1 MRHHPLRHHPLPAR
15 PASAPVRQKSTL
27 AFAVTMLACI
37 LAWGA
42 LSACDGPPPNATGAN
57 PPRAADKSLVRL
69 TAEEIQSANIT
80 LQPVKRS
87 EFRTIRDFPGTVE
100 PNEHALAEI
109 TTLVRGR
116 VIDVYADLGR
126 EVKGGTLLAL
136 LYSSELGMAQSAYL
150 KATAKLNVAERAFRR
165 AELLLKEKVIGVAEL
180 QRREGEMLS
189 LRAELREARDRLLIL
204 GLTDEDLRNL
214 DRNHTIRSHVPVVAP
229 FDGRVIA
236 RNLTKGEVVET
247 TEKLFVVADL
257 TDVWVTAVIP
267 EKDIPYIRPDQ
278 TGAGQSVEVHVA
290 AYPGQAFQ
298 GRITY
303 VGDVLDP
310 ATRTMRLRLELPN
323 PERKLKPAMYATV
336 RVYSEP
342 EANVLLIPESA
353 VQRDR
358 DRQFV
363 FVEREPSVFQARDV
377 KLGSSNGREI
387 KVEDGLLEGESIV
400 TNGAFVLK
408 SELLGE
414 QM

>member
-1 MRHHPLRHHPLPAR
+1 
-15 PASAPVRQKSTL
+15 V
-27 AFAVTMLACI
+27 
-37 LAWGA
+37 
-42 LSACDGPPPNATGAN
+42 
-57 PPRAADKSLVRL
+57 
-69 TAEEIQSANIT
+69 
-80 LQPVKRS
+80 QPVARA
-87 EFRTIRDFPGTVE
+87 EFRTTRDFPGTVE

-126 EVKGGTLLAL
+126 EVKSGALLAL

-150 KATAKLNVAERAFRR
+150 KATAKLNVADRAFRR
-165 AELLLKEKVIGVAEL
+165 AELLLKEKVIGLAES

-189 LRAELREARDRLLIL
+189 LRAERQEARDRLLLL

-214 DRNHTIRSHVPVVAP
+214 DRNHTIRSHVPVLAP

-257 TDVWVTAVIP
+257 SDVWVTAVIP
-267 EKDIPYIRPDQ
+267 EKDIPYIRPDL
-278 TGAGQSVEVHVA
+278 TGTGQSVEVHVA
-290 AYPGQAFQ
+290 AYPDQTFQ

-323 PERKLKPAMYATV
+323 PERKLKPAMYASV

-342 EANVLLIPESA
+342 EPNVLLIPEGA

-358 DRQFV
+358 DRHFV
-363 FVEREPSVFQARDV
+363 FVQRDGAVFEVRDV
-377 KLGSSNGREI
+377 KLGNSNGRDI
-387 KVEDGLLEGESIV
+387 KVLDGLLEGESIV
-400 TNGAFVLK
+400 TKGSFVLK
-408 SELLGE
+408 SELLRE
-414 QM
+414 QI

>member
-1 MRHHPLRHHPLPAR
+1 M
-15 PASAPVRQKSTL
+15 
-27 AFAVTMLACI
+27 MLAAMFA
-37 LAWGA
+37 LLA
-42 LSACDGPPPNATGAN
+42 LSGCDGPPPNATGAN
-57 PPRAADKSLVRL
+57 PPPSADKSLVRL
-69 TAEEIQSANIT
+69 TAEEIKSAGIIV
-80 LQPVKRS
+80 QPVTRS

-229 FDGRVIA
+229 FDGRIIA

-278 TGAGQSVEVHVA
+278 TGTGQSVEVHVA

-342 EANVLLIPESA
+342 EANALLIPESA

-363 FVEREPSVFQARDV
+363 FVEREPAIFEARDV

-387 KVEDGLLEGESIV
+387 KVLDGLLEGESIV

>member
-1 MRHHPLRHHPLPAR
+1 MMHHDSEAMTRWRTFP
-15 PASAPVRQKSTL
+15 QKRDL
-27 AFAVTMLACI
+27 AFALMMLAGT
-37 LAWGA
+37 LALFA
-42 LSACDGPPPNATGAN
+42 LSGCDGPPPNATGAN
-57 PPRAADKSLVRL
+57 PPPSPDKGLVRL
-69 TAEEIQSANIT
+69 TAEEIKSAGIIM
-80 LQPVKRS
+80 QPVKRS
-87 EFRTIRDFPGTVE
+87 EFRTIRDFPGTIE

-229 FDGRVIA
+229 FDGRIIA

-257 TDVWVTAVIP
+257 SDVWVTAVIP

-278 TGAGQSVEVHVA
+278 TGTGQSVEVHVA

-342 EANVLLIPESA
+342 EANALLIPESA

-363 FVEREPSVFQARDV
+363 FVEREPTIFEARDV

-387 KVEDGLLEGESIV
+387 KVLDGLLEGEAIV

>member
-1 MRHHPLRHHPLPAR
+1 MHDTTHVTTQSSLFRPNCNRPCSLRLLA
-15 PASAPVRQKSTL
+15 ASFL
-27 AFAVTMLACI
+27 L
-37 LAWGA
+37 LA
-42 LSACDGPPPNATGAN
+42 LSGCEGPPPNATGGAT
-57 PPRAADKSLVRL
+57 PPPSVDKSLVRL
-69 TAEEIQSANIT
+69 PTEEIKSAGIIV
-80 LQPVKRS
+80 QPVTRS

-229 FDGRVIA
+229 FDGRIIA

-278 TGAGQSVEVHVA
+278 TGTGQSVEVHVA

-342 EANVLLIPESA
+342 EANVLLIPQAA

-363 FVEREPSVFQARDV
+363 FVEREPAIFEARDV

>member
-1 MRHHPLRHHPLPAR
+1 MPQTPAIFAR
-15 PASAPVRQKSTL
+15 VISCCSEVRCAAIGQGFLCAMVLLT
-27 AFAVTMLACI
+27 AIGCE
-37 LAWGA
+37 
-42 LSACDGPPPNATGAN
+42 GPPPNATGAN
-57 PPRAADKSLVRL
+57 PPPTSDKSLVRL
-69 TAEEIQSANIT
+69 SPEEIKTAGIVV
-80 LQPVKRS
+80 QPVSRG
-87 EFRTIRDFPGTVE
+87 EFRTTRDFPGTVE

-126 EVKGGTLLAL
+126 EVKSGALLAL

-150 KATAKLNVAERAFRR
+150 KATAKLNVADRAFRR
-165 AELLLKEKVIGVAEL
+165 AQLLLQEKVIGLAES

-189 LRAELREARDRLLIL
+189 LRAERQEARDRLLLL
-204 GLTDEDLRNL
+204 GLTDEDLKNL
-214 DRNHTIRSHVPVVAP
+214 DRNHTIRSHVPVLAP

-247 TEKLFVVADL
+247 TEKLFVIADL
-257 TDVWVTAVIP
+257 SEVWVTAVIP
-267 EKDIPYIRPDQ
+267 EKDIPYIRPDL
-278 TGAGQSVEVHVA
+278 TGPGQSVEVHVA
-290 AYPGQAFQ
+290 AYPGQIFQ

-342 EANVLLIPESA
+342 EPNVLLIPQAA

-363 FVEREPSVFQARDV
+363 FVQREPAVFEARDV
-377 KLGSSNGREI
+377 KLGHSNGHDI
-387 KVEDGLLEGESIV
+387 KVQDGLLEGESIV

-414 QM
+414 QI

>member
-1 MRHHPLRHHPLPAR
+1 MLAG
-15 PASAPVRQKSTL
+15 TL
-27 AFAVTMLACI
+27 AWF
-37 LAWGA
+37 A
-42 LSACDGPPPNATGAN
+42 LSGCDGPPPNATGAN
-57 PPRAADKSLVRL
+57 PPPSVDKSLVRL
-69 TAEEIQSANIT
+69 TTEEIKSAGIIV
-80 LQPVKRS
+80 QPVTRS

-204 GLTDEDLRNL
+204 GLTDDDLRNL

-229 FDGRVIA
+229 FDGRIIA

-278 TGAGQSVEVHVA
+278 TGTGQSVEVHVA

-342 EANVLLIPESA
+342 EANALLIPESA

-363 FVEREPSVFQARDV
+363 FVEREPAIFEARDV

-387 KVEDGLLEGESIV
+387 KVLDGLLEGESIV

>member
-1 MRHHPLRHHPLPAR
+1 MMHDTTQTTTQSSLFRPNRNRLFPLRL
-15 PASAPVRQKSTL
+15 L
-27 AFAVTMLACI
+27 AGSL
-37 LAWGA
+37 LLLA
-42 LSACDGPPPNATGAN
+42 LSGCEGPPPNATGAN
-57 PPRAADKSLVRL
+57 PPPPSLDKSLVRL
-69 TAEEIQSANIT
+69 TAEEIKSAGIIIK
-80 LQPVKRS
+80 PVTRS

-229 FDGRVIA
+229 FDGRIIA

-267 EKDIPYIRPDQ
+267 EKDIPYIRADQ
-278 TGAGQSVEVHVA
+278 TGA
-290 AYPGQAFQ
+290 
-298 GRITY
+298 
-303 VGDVLDP
+303 
-310 ATRTMRLRLELPN
+310 
-323 PERKLKPAMYATV
+323 
-336 RVYSEP
+336 
-342 EANVLLIPESA
+342 
-353 VQRDR
+353 
-358 DRQFV
+358 
-363 FVEREPSVFQARDV
+363 
-377 KLGSSNGREI
+377 
-387 KVEDGLLEGESIV
+387 
-400 TNGAFVLK
+400 
-408 SELLGE
+408 
-414 QM
+414 

>member
-1 MRHHPLRHHPLPAR
+1 MLR
-15 PASAPVRQKSTL
+15 
-27 AFAVTMLACI
+27 
-37 LAWGA
+37 
-42 LSACDGPPPNATGAN
+42 
-57 PPRAADKSLVRL
+57 
-69 TAEEIQSANIT
+69 
-80 LQPVKRS
+80 
-87 EFRTIRDFPGTVE
+87 
-100 PNEHALAEI
+100 
-109 TTLVRGR
+109 
-116 VIDVYADLGR
+116 
-126 EVKGGTLLAL
+126 
-136 LYSSELGMAQSAYL
+136 
-150 KATAKLNVAERAFRR
+150 
-165 AELLLKEKVIGVAEL
+165 
-180 QRREGEMLS
+180 
-189 LRAELREARDRLLIL
+189 LRAVVREARDRLLIL

-229 FDGRVIA
+229 FDGRIIA

-278 TGAGQSVEVHVA
+278 TGTGQSVEVHVA

-342 EANVLLIPESA
+342 EANALLIPESA

-363 FVEREPSVFQARDV
+363 FVEREPAIFEARDV

-387 KVEDGLLEGESIV
+387 KVLDGLLEGESIV

>member
-1 MRHHPLRHHPLPAR
+1 MKRDTTHTVTPFTSSTHHPSRQ
-15 PASAPVRQKSTL
+15 SAPTFLGGLLVL
-27 AFAVTMLACI
+27 LVWC
-37 LAWGA
+37 G
-42 LSACDGPPPNATGAN
+42 CDGPPPNATGAN
-57 PPRAADKSLVRL
+57 PPPASANKSLVRL
-69 TAEEIQSANIT
+69 TSEEMKAAGVT
-80 LQPVKRS
+80 VQPVTRA

-165 AELLLKEKVIGVAEL
+165 AELLLKEKVIGLAEL

-229 FDGRVIA
+229 FDGRIIA

-278 TGAGQSVEVHVA
+278 TKEGQSVEVHVA

-342 EANVLLIPESA
+342 EPNALLIPEAA

-363 FVEREPSVFQARDV
+363 FVEREPSLFEARDV

-387 KVEDGLLEGESIV
+387 KVQDGLLEGESIV
-400 TNGAFVLK
+400 TSGAFVLK

>member
-1 MRHHPLRHHPLPAR
+1 MMHHDLEATTRWRSFP
-15 PASAPVRQKSTL
+15 QKRDL
-27 AFAVTMLACI
+27 AFALMMLAGT
-37 LAWGA
+37 LALFA
-42 LSACDGPPPNATGAN
+42 LSGCDGPPPNATGAN
-57 PPRAADKSLVRL
+57 PPPSPDKGLVRL
-69 TAEEIQSANIT
+69 TAEEIKSAGIIM
-80 LQPVKRS
+80 QPVKRS
-87 EFRTIRDFPGTVE
+87 EFRTIRDFPGTIE

-229 FDGRVIA
+229 FDGRIIA

-257 TDVWVTAVIP
+257 SDVWVTAVIP

-278 TGAGQSVEVHVA
+278 TGTGQSVEVHVA

-342 EANVLLIPESA
+342 EANALLIPESA

-363 FVEREPSVFQARDV
+363 FVEREPAIFEARDV

-387 KVEDGLLEGESIV
+387 KVLDGLLEGEAIV

>member
-1 MRHHPLRHHPLPAR
+1 MMHHIKHATTRSRSFPWTHNR
-15 PASAPVRQKSTL
+15 PFVL
-27 AFAVTMLACI
+27 MMLAAMFA
-37 LAWGA
+37 LLA
-42 LSACDGPPPNATGAN
+42 LSGCDGPPPNATGAN
-57 PPRAADKSLVRL
+57 PPPSADKSLVRL
-69 TAEEIQSANIT
+69 TAEEIKSAGIIV
-80 LQPVKRS
+80 QPVTRS

-229 FDGRVIA
+229 FDGRIIA

-278 TGAGQSVEVHVA
+278 TGTGQSVEVHVA

-342 EANVLLIPESA
+342 EANALLIPESA

-363 FVEREPSVFQARDV
+363 FVEREPAIFEARDV

-387 KVEDGLLEGESIV
+387 KVLDGLLEGESIV

>member
-1 MRHHPLRHHPLPAR
+1 M
-15 PASAPVRQKSTL
+15 
-27 AFAVTMLACI
+27 FAGMVLFGLIGLFTSSGCE
-37 LAWGA
+37 
-42 LSACDGPPPNATGAN
+42 GPPPNATGAN
-57 PPRAADKSLVRL
+57 PAPASSETGVVRL
-69 TAEEIQSANIT
+69 TADEVKTAGLVI
-80 LQPVKRS
+80 QPVTRS
-87 EFRTIRDFPGTVE
+87 EFRTTRDFPGTVE

-126 EVKGGTLLAL
+126 EVKSGALLAL

-150 KATAKLNVAERAFRR
+150 KATAKLSVADRAFRR
-165 AELLLKEKVIGVAEL
+165 AELLLKEKVIGLAEL

-189 LRAELREARDRLLIL
+189 LRAERREAWDRLLLL
-204 GLTDEDLRNL
+204 GLTEEDLRNL
-214 DRNHTIRSHVPVVAP
+214 DRNHTIRSHVPVLAP

-267 EKDIPYIRPDQ
+267 EKDIPYIHPDQ
-278 TGAGQSVEVHVA
+278 SGPGQSVEVHVA
-290 AYPGQAFQ
+290 AYPEQTFQ

-342 EANVLLIPESA
+342 EPNALLIPEAA

-363 FVEREPSVFQARDV
+363 FVQREPTVFEARDV
-377 KLGSSNGREI
+377 KLGTSNGHDI
-387 KVEDGLLEGESIV
+387 KVQDGLREGESIV

-414 QM
+414 QI

>member
-1 MRHHPLRHHPLPAR
+1 MRNHPSRATSRSRPIRKTGAR
-15 PASAPVRQKSTL
+15 TFALMVLAGLLALFASS
-27 AFAVTMLACI
+27 
-37 LAWGA
+37 
-42 LSACDGPPPNATGAN
+42 SCDGPPPNATGAN
-57 PPRAADKSLVRL
+57 PPPAVDKGLVRL
-69 TAEEIQSANIT
+69 TAEEIKSAGIIV
-80 LQPVKRS
+80 QPVTRS

-229 FDGRVIA
+229 FDGRIIA

-278 TGAGQSVEVHVA
+278 TGSGQSVEVHVA

-342 EANVLLIPESA
+342 EANALLIPVSA

-363 FVEREPSVFQARDV
+363 FVEREPAIFEARDV

-387 KVEDGLLEGESIV
+387 KVLDGLLEGESIV

>member
-1 MRHHPLRHHPLPAR
+1 MMHDTTQVTTQSSLFRPNRNRPFPLRL
-15 PASAPVRQKSTL
+15 L
-27 AFAVTMLACI
+27 AGSL
-37 LAWGA
+37 LLLA
-42 LSACDGPPPNATGAN
+42 LSGCEGPPPNATGAN
-57 PPRAADKSLVRL
+57 PPPPSLDKSLVRL
-69 TAEEIQSANIT
+69 TAEEMKSAGIIIK
-80 LQPVKRS
+80 PVMRS

-165 AELLLKEKVIGVAEL
+165 AESLLKEKVIGVAEL

-204 GLTDEDLRNL
+204 GLTEEDLRNL

-257 TDVWVTAVIP
+257 SDVWVTAVIP
-267 EKDIPYIRPDQ
+267 EKDIPYIRADQ

-342 EANVLLIPESA
+342 EANVLLIPQAA

-363 FVEREPSVFQARDV
+363 FVEREPAIFEARDV

>member
-1 MRHHPLRHHPLPAR
+1 MAL
-15 PASAPVRQKSTL
+15 
-27 AFAVTMLACI
+27 TMLAGT
-37 LAWGA
+37 LAWFA
-42 LSACDGPPPNATGAN
+42 LSGCDGPPPNATGAN
-57 PPRAADKSLVRL
+57 PPPSVDKSLVRL
-69 TAEEIQSANIT
+69 TTEEIKSAGIIV
-80 LQPVKRS
+80 QPVTRS

-229 FDGRVIA
+229 FDGRIIA

-278 TGAGQSVEVHVA
+278 TGTGQSVEVHVA

-342 EANVLLIPESA
+342 EANALLIPESA

-363 FVEREPSVFQARDV
+363 FVEREPAIFEARDV

-387 KVEDGLLEGESIV
+387 KVLDGLLEGESIV

>member
-1 MRHHPLRHHPLPAR
+1 MMHDTTQTTTQSSLFRPNRHRAFPLRL
-15 PASAPVRQKSTL
+15 L
-27 AFAVTMLACI
+27 AGSL
-37 LAWGA
+37 LLLA
-42 LSACDGPPPNATGAN
+42 LSGCEGPPPNATGAN
-57 PPRAADKSLVRL
+57 TPPPSLDKSLVRL
-69 TAEEIQSANIT
+69 TAEEIKSAGIVIK
-80 LQPVKRS
+80 PVTRS

-229 FDGRVIA
+229 FDGRIIA

-267 EKDIPYIRPDQ
+267 EKDIPYIRADQ

-323 PERKLKPAMYATV
+323 PDRKLKPAMYATV

-342 EANVLLIPESA
+342 EANVLLIPEAA

-363 FVEREPSVFQARDV
+363 FVEREPAIFEARDV
-377 KLGSSNGREI
+377 KLGSSNGREV

>member
-1 MRHHPLRHHPLPAR
+1 MMHHTSITTTRSRPFRRKRHR
-15 PASAPVRQKSTL
+15 PCALTILAGTL
-27 AFAVTMLACI
+27 ALF
-37 LAWGA
+37 A
-42 LSACDGPPPNATGAN
+42 LSGCDGPPPNATGAN
-57 PPRAADKSLVRL
+57 PPPSADKSLVRL
-69 TAEEIQSANIT
+69 TAEEIKSAGIIV
-80 LQPVKRS
+80 QPVTRS

-204 GLTDEDLRNL
+204 GLTDDDLRNL

-229 FDGRVIA
+229 FDGRIIA

-278 TGAGQSVEVHVA
+278 TGTGQSVEVHVA

-342 EANVLLIPESA
+342 EANALLIPESA

-363 FVEREPSVFQARDV
+363 FVEREPAIFEARDV

-387 KVEDGLLEGESIV
+387 KVLDGLLEGESIV

>member
-1 MRHHPLRHHPLPAR
+1 MQHTPQPTTRSRSFRRKRDRPLAL
-15 PASAPVRQKSTL
+15 
-27 AFAVTMLACI
+27 TMLAGT
-37 LAWGA
+37 LAWFA
-42 LSACDGPPPNATGAN
+42 LSGCDGPPPNATGAN
-57 PPRAADKSLVRL
+57 PPPSVDKSLVRL
-69 TAEEIQSANIT
+69 TTEEIKSAGIIV
-80 LQPVKRS
+80 QPVTRS

-229 FDGRVIA
+229 FDGRIIA

-257 TDVWVTAVIP
+257 SDVWVTAVIP

-278 TGAGQSVEVHVA
+278 TGTGQSVEVHVA
-290 AYPGQAFQ
+290 AYPGQTFQ

-342 EANVLLIPESA
+342 EANALLIPVSA

-363 FVEREPSVFQARDV
+363 FVEREPAIFEARDV
-377 KLGSSNGREI
+377 KLGNSNGREI

>member
-1 MRHHPLRHHPLPAR
+1 MMPYVPH
-15 PASAPVRQKSTL
+15 
-27 AFAVTMLACI
+27 AVTRWRSFGQKGDWGSALLMLAGT
-37 LAWGA
+37 LVLLA
-42 LSACDGPPPNATGAN
+42 LSGCDGPPPNATGAN
-57 PPRAADKSLVRL
+57 PPPPGDKSLVRL
-69 TAEEIQSANIT
+69 TAEEIKSAGIIV
-80 LQPVKRS
+80 QPVTRS

-229 FDGRVIA
+229 FDGRIIA

-278 TGAGQSVEVHVA
+278 TGTGQSVEVHVA

-342 EANVLLIPESA
+342 EANALLIPESA

-363 FVEREPSVFQARDV
+363 FVEREPAKFEARDV
-377 KLGSSNGREI
+377 KLGNSNGREI

-400 TNGAFVLK
+400 TKGAFVLK

>member
-1 MRHHPLRHHPLPAR
+1 M
-15 PASAPVRQKSTL
+15 
-27 AFAVTMLACI
+27 MLA
-37 LAWGA
+37 GMFA
-42 LSACDGPPPNATGAN
+42 LLPLSGCDGPPPNATGAN
-57 PPRAADKSLVRL
+57 PPPSADKSLVRL
-69 TAEEIQSANIT
+69 TTEEIKSAGIIV
-80 LQPVKRS
+80 QPVTRS

-229 FDGRVIA
+229 FDGRIIA

-278 TGAGQSVEVHVA
+278 TGTGQSVEVHVA

-342 EANVLLIPESA
+342 EANALLIPESA

-363 FVEREPSVFQARDV
+363 FVEREPAIFEARDV

-387 KVEDGLLEGESIV
+387 KVLDGLLEGESIV

>member
-1 MRHHPLRHHPLPAR
+1 MQQTQPISTQLHPLRQNR
-15 PASAPVRQKSTL
+15 PRT
-27 AFAVTMLACI
+27 FAAMVLFGLI
-37 LAWGA
+37 GLFA
-42 LSACDGPPPNATGAN
+42 LFGCEGPPPNATGAN
-57 PPRAADKSLVRL
+57 PTPASSDTGLVRL
-69 TAEEIQSANIT
+69 TAEEIKTAGIIV
-80 LQPVKRS
+80 QPVTRS
-87 EFRTIRDFPGTVE
+87 EFRTTRDFPGTVE

-126 EVKGGTLLAL
+126 EVKSGALLAL

-150 KATAKLNVAERAFRR
+150 KATAKLSVADRAFRR
-165 AELLLKEKVIGVAEL
+165 AELLLKEKVIGLAEL

-189 LRAELREARDRLLIL
+189 LRAERREAWDRLLLL
-204 GLTDEDLRNL
+204 GLTEEDLRNL
-214 DRNHTIRSHVPVVAP
+214 DRNHTIRSHVPVLAP

-267 EKDIPYIRPDQ
+267 EKDIPYIRADQ
-278 TGAGQSVEVHVA
+278 SGTGQSVEVHVA
-290 AYPGQAFQ
+290 AYPEQTFQ

-342 EANVLLIPESA
+342 EPNALLIPEAA

-363 FVEREPSVFQARDV
+363 FVQREPTVFEARDV
-377 KLGSSNGREI
+377 KLGTSNGHDI
-387 KVEDGLLEGESIV
+387 KVQDGLLEGESIV

-414 QM
+414 QI

>member
-1 MRHHPLRHHPLPAR
+1 MHQTPAIFMQSISCWFGTGR
-15 PASAPVRQKSTL
+15 SGTGKSLFGVMALL
-27 AFAVTMLACI
+27 AVL
-37 LAWGA
+37 G
-42 LSACDGPPPNATGAN
+42 CDGPPPNATGAN
-57 PPRAADKSLVRL
+57 PPPATSKSVVRL
-69 TAEEIQSANIT
+69 SAEEIKTAGIIV
-80 LQPVKRS
+80 QPVTRG
-87 EFRTIRDFPGTVE
+87 EFRTTRDFPGTVE

-126 EVKGGTLLAL
+126 EVKSGALLAL

-150 KATAKLNVAERAFRR
+150 KATAKLNVADRAFRR
-165 AELLLKEKVIGVAEL
+165 AELLLKEKVIGLAES

-189 LRAELREARDRLLIL
+189 LRAERQEARDRLLLL

-214 DRNHTIRSHVPVVAP
+214 DRNHTIRSHVPVLAP

-257 TDVWVTAVIP
+257 SDVWVTAVIP
-267 EKDIPYIRPDQ
+267 EKDIPYIRPDL

-290 AYPGQAFQ
+290 AYPGEVFQ

-323 PERKLKPAMYATV
+323 PERKLKPAMYASV
-336 RVYSEP
+336 RVYSEAEP
-342 EANVLLIPESA
+342 NALLIPQAA

-363 FVEREPSVFQARDV
+363 FVQREPSVFEARDV
-377 KLGSSNGREI
+377 KLGHSNGHDI
-387 KVEDGLLEGESIV
+387 KVQDGLLEGEAIV

-414 QM
+414 QI

>member
-1 MRHHPLRHHPLPAR
+1 MMHHIKHVTTRSRSFRWTHNR
-15 PASAPVRQKSTL
+15 PFVL
-27 AFAVTMLACI
+27 MMLAAMFA
-37 LAWGA
+37 LLA
-42 LSACDGPPPNATGAN
+42 LSGCDGPPPNATGAN
-57 PPRAADKSLVRL
+57 PPPSADKSLVRL
-69 TAEEIQSANIT
+69 TAEEIKSAGIIV
-80 LQPVKRS
+80 QPVTRS

-229 FDGRVIA
+229 FDGRIIA

-278 TGAGQSVEVHVA
+278 TGTGQSVEVHVA

-342 EANVLLIPESA
+342 EANALLIPESA

-363 FVEREPSVFQARDV
+363 FVEREPAIFEARDV

-387 KVEDGLLEGESIV
+387 KVLDGLLEGESIV

>member
-1 MRHHPLRHHPLPAR
+1 MQHTPQPTTRSRSFRRKRDRPLAL
-15 PASAPVRQKSTL
+15 
-27 AFAVTMLACI
+27 TMLAGT
-37 LAWGA
+37 LAWFA
-42 LSACDGPPPNATGAN
+42 LSGCDGPPPNATGAN
-57 PPRAADKSLVRL
+57 PPPSVDKSLVRL
-69 TAEEIQSANIT
+69 TTEEIKSAGIIV
-80 LQPVKRS
+80 QPVTRS

-229 FDGRVIA
+229 FDGRIIA

-247 TEKLFVVADL
+247 AEKLFVVADL

-278 TGAGQSVEVHVA
+278 TGTGQSVEVHVA

-342 EANVLLIPESA
+342 EANALLIPESA

-363 FVEREPSVFQARDV
+363 FVEREPAIFEARDV

-387 KVEDGLLEGESIV
+387 KVLDGLLEGESIV

>member
-1 MRHHPLRHHPLPAR
+1 MLQTEPMFTEPRSFRLGRLRSRSLWALLG
-15 PASAPVRQKSTL
+15 AT
-27 AFAVTMLACI
+27 I
-37 LAWGA
+37 LF
-42 LSACDGPPPNATGAN
+42 LSSGCEGPPPNATGAN
-57 PPRAADKSLVRL
+57 PPAPAVDKGLVRL
-69 TAEEIQSANIT
+69 TAEE
-80 LQPVKRS
+80 LQTSGIVVEPVARGQ
-87 EFRTIRDFPGTVE
+87 FRTTRDFPGTVE

-136 LYSSELGMAQSAYL
+136 LYSNELGMAQSAYL
-150 KATAKLNVAERAFRR
+150 KASAKLNVADRAFRR
-165 AELLLKEKVIGVAEL
+165 AELLLKEKVIGLAEL

-189 LRAELREARDRLLIL
+189 LRAELRETRDHLMLL
-204 GLTDEDLRNL
+204 GLTEEDLRNL

-247 TEKLFVVADL
+247 TEKLFVIADL
-257 TDVWVTAVIP
+257 SDVWVTAVIP

-278 TGAGQSVEVHVA
+278 TNAEQSVEVLVA
-290 AYPGQAFQ
+290 AYPGQVFK

-342 EANVLLIPESA
+342 EPNVLLIPEAA

-358 DRQFV
+358 DRRFV
-363 FVEREPSVFQARDV
+363 FVQREPTVFEARDV
-377 KLGSSNGREI
+377 KLGLSNGHDVR
-387 KVEDGLLEGESIV
+387 VQDGLLEGESIV
-400 TNGAFVLK
+400 TKGAFVLK
-408 SELLGE
+408 SELLRE
-414 QM
+414 QI

>member
-1 MRHHPLRHHPLPAR
+1 MRNHPSHATSRSR
-15 PASAPVRQKSTL
+15 PIRETGDRTFALLALTGTL
-27 AFAVTMLACI
+27 TLF
-37 LAWGA
+37 A
-42 LSACDGPPPNATGAN
+42 LSGCDGPPPNATGAH
-57 PPRAADKSLVRL
+57 PPPAVDKGLVRL
-69 TAEEIQSANIT
+69 TAEEIKSADIIV
-80 LQPVKRS
+80 QPVTRS
-87 EFRTIRDFPGTVE
+87 EFRTTRDFPGTVE

-229 FDGRVIA
+229 FDGRIIA

-247 TEKLFVVADL
+247 TEKLFVLADL

-278 TGAGQSVEVHVA
+278 TGTGQSVEVHVA

-323 PERKLKPAMYATV
+323 HERKLKPAMYATV

-342 EANVLLIPESA
+342 EANTLLIPVSA

-363 FVEREPSVFQARDV
+363 FVEREPAIFEARDV
-377 KLGSSNGREI
+377 QLGSSNGREI
-387 KVEDGLLEGESIV
+387 KVLDGLLEGESIV

>member
-1 MRHHPLRHHPLPAR
+1 MQHTPQPTTRSRSFRRKRDRPLAL
-15 PASAPVRQKSTL
+15 
-27 AFAVTMLACI
+27 TMLAGT
-37 LAWGA
+37 LAWFA
-42 LSACDGPPPNATGAN
+42 LSGCDGPPPNATGAN
-57 PPRAADKSLVRL
+57 PPPSVDKSLVRL
-69 TAEEIQSANIT
+69 TTEEIKSAGIIV
-80 LQPVKRS
+80 QPVTRS

-229 FDGRVIA
+229 FDGRIIA

-278 TGAGQSVEVHVA
+278 TGTGQSVEVHVA

-342 EANVLLIPESA
+342 EANALLIPESA

-363 FVEREPSVFQARDV
+363 FVEREPAIFEARDV

-387 KVEDGLLEGESIV
+387 KVLDGLLEGESIV

>member
-1 MRHHPLRHHPLPAR
+1 MMHDTTHVTTRSSLFRPNCNRPCSLRLLA
-15 PASAPVRQKSTL
+15 ASFL
-27 AFAVTMLACI
+27 L
-37 LAWGA
+37 LA
-42 LSACDGPPPNATGAN
+42 LSGCDGPPPNATGAN
-57 PPRAADKSLVRL
+57 PPPPSLDKSLVRL
-69 TAEEIQSANIT
+69 TAEEMKSAGIIIK
-80 LQPVKRS
+80 PVTRS
-87 EFRTIRDFPGTVE
+87 EFRTIRDFPGTIE

-126 EVKGGTLLAL
+126 EVKAGTLLAL

-165 AELLLKEKVIGVAEL
+165 AESLLKEKVIGVAEL

-229 FDGRVIA
+229 FDGRIIA

-257 TDVWVTAVIP
+257 SDVWVTAVIP
-267 EKDIPYIRPDQ
+267 EKDIPYIRADQ

-342 EANVLLIPESA
+342 EANVLLIPQAA

-363 FVEREPSVFQARDV
+363 FVEREPAIFEARDV

>member
-1 MRHHPLRHHPLPAR
+1 M
-15 PASAPVRQKSTL
+15 
-27 AFAVTMLACI
+27 TMLAGM

-42 LSACDGPPPNATGAN
+42 LSGCDGPPPNATGAN
-57 PPRAADKSLVRL
+57 PPHAADKSLVRL

-80 LQPVKRS
+80 VQPVKRS

-358 DRQFV
+358 ERQFV

>member
-1 MRHHPLRHHPLPAR
+1 MRNHPSRATSRSRPIRKTGAR
-15 PASAPVRQKSTL
+15 TFALMVLAGLLALFASS
-27 AFAVTMLACI
+27 
-37 LAWGA
+37 
-42 LSACDGPPPNATGAN
+42 SCDGPPPNATGAN
-57 PPRAADKSLVRL
+57 PPPAVDKGLVRL
-69 TAEEIQSANIT
+69 TAEEIKSAGIIV
-80 LQPVKRS
+80 QPVTRS

-109 TTLVRGR
+109 TTPVRGR

-126 EVKGGTLLAL
+126 EVEGGTLLAL

-229 FDGRVIA
+229 FDGRIIA

-278 TGAGQSVEVHVA
+278 TGTGQSVEVHVA

-342 EANVLLIPESA
+342 EANALLIPVSA

-363 FVEREPSVFQARDV
+363 FVEREPAIFEARDV

-387 KVEDGLLEGESIV
+387 KVLDGLLEGESIV

>member
-1 MRHHPLRHHPLPAR
+1 MQHTPQPTTRSRSFRRKRDRPLAL
-15 PASAPVRQKSTL
+15 
-27 AFAVTMLACI
+27 TMLAGT
-37 LAWGA
+37 LAWFA
-42 LSACDGPPPNATGAN
+42 LSGCDGPPPNATGAN
-57 PPRAADKSLVRL
+57 PPPSVDKSLVRL
-69 TAEEIQSANIT
+69 TTEEIKSAGIIV
-80 LQPVKRS
+80 QPVTRS

-229 FDGRVIA
+229 FDGRIIA

-278 TGAGQSVEVHVA
+278 TGTGQSVEVHVA

-342 EANVLLIPESA
+342 EANALLIPESA

-363 FVEREPSVFQARDV
+363 FVEREPAIFEARDG
-377 KLGSSNGREI
+377 KLGSSNGRGI
-387 KVEDGLLEGESIV
+387 KVLDGLLDGESIV

>member
-1 MRHHPLRHHPLPAR
+1 MMHHIKHVTTRSRSFRRKRDRPLAL
-15 PASAPVRQKSTL
+15 
-27 AFAVTMLACI
+27 TMLAGT
-37 LAWGA
+37 LAWFA
-42 LSACDGPPPNATGAN
+42 LSGCDGPPPNATGAN
-57 PPRAADKSLVRL
+57 PPPSVDKSLVRL
-69 TAEEIQSANIT
+69 TTEEIKSAGIIV
-80 LQPVKRS
+80 QPVTRS

-229 FDGRVIA
+229 FDGRIIA

-278 TGAGQSVEVHVA
+278 TGTGQSVEVHVA

-342 EANVLLIPESA
+342 EANALLIPESA

-363 FVEREPSVFQARDV
+363 FVEREPAIFEARDV

-387 KVEDGLLEGESIV
+387 KVLDGLLEGESIV